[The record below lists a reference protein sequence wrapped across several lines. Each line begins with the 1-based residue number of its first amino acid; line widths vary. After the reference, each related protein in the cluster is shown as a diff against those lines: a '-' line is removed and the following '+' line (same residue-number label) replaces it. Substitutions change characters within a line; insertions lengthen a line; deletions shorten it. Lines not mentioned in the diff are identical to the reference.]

1 MTDFISNLMQ
11 HFSKKEKGKKEERE
25 KKESGTGSENKE
37 EGSGSESGTK
47 KKGTLTLL
55 DLILM
60 GLANIVGAG
69 IFVILGKSVKYGGN
83 KSLYAL
89 LVVAFI
95 SLVMGFCYIEIYS
108 RFKSSITE
116 YLVVQD
122 TLGENVGQVTLYLI
136 YLFALFSGVTIVI
149 SITKYL
155 TAHGFLSQFGGSSLF
170 QKCFSIFLLC
180 IMSVINYM
188 GIETSK
194 IVANTISIAM
204 LLILGTIILLSLRF
218 ISFENMFSGPAVPW
232 DSFVLSAIL
241 SLFLYNGYDFLV
253 KISDESIDPE
263 NNKVALIA
271 TLSITTFIYIAI
283 IIAALCVLK
292 YKTAISTFNIITKLY
307 EVLVSKNVAGIVFV
321 IGAFIMANTAFLS
334 ILSATKF
341 MQGLGKDKKIM
352 FPEFWEASNKN
363 GSPTNAI
370 WISLLITILLA
381 ILNNEVLMAVFTN
394 TSCIMILS
402 LISISLLLKRWS
414 ERNDLDA
421 QKMHNYIWGNVSN
434 IPVVVVANLCL
445 LMYVMFV
452 MIKDKFWIGKI

>member
-1 MTDFISNLMQ
+1 MTDFISNLI
-11 HFSKKEKGKKEERE
+11 HKFIGKKEGE
-25 KKESGTGSENKE
+25 KESGSDGSE
-37 EGSGSESGTK
+37 GSDGSDGK
-47 KKGTLTLL
+47 KKGTLTLF

-69 IFVILGKSVKYGGN
+69 IFVILGKSIKYGGN

-89 LVVAFI
+89 LVVSFI
-95 SLVMGFCYIEIYS
+95 SFVMGFCYIEIYS

-122 TLGENVGQVTLYLI
+122 TLGENAGQLTLYLV
-136 YLFALFSGVTIVI
+136 YLFALFSGVTIVV

-155 TAHGFLSQFGGSSLF
+155 TANGLLSQFGDSSLF
-170 QKCFSIFLLC
+170 QKCFSVFLLFM
-180 IMSVINYM
+180 MSVINYM

-204 LLILGTIILLSLRF
+204 LLVLGTIILLSLRF
-218 ISFENMFSGPAVPW
+218 ISFENMVSGPSVSW

-241 SLFLYNGYDFLV
+241 SLFLFNGYDFLV
-253 KISDESIDPE
+253 KISDESVDPE

-271 TLSITTFIYIAI
+271 TLSITTLIYIAI
-283 IIAALCVLK
+283 IVAALCVLK
-292 YKTAISTFNIITKLY
+292 YKTAVSTYNIITKLY

-341 MQGLGKDKKIM
+341 MQGLGKSNKIM
-352 FPEFWEASNKN
+352 FPEFWAASNQN

-370 WISLLITILLA
+370 WVSLLITILLA
-381 ILNNEVLMAVFTN
+381 VLNNEVLMAVFTN
-394 TSCIMILS
+394 TSCMLILS
-402 LISISLLLKRWS
+402 LISVSLLLKRWS

-434 IPVVVVANLCL
+434 IPLVVVANLFL

>member
-1 MTDFISNLMQ
+1 
-11 HFSKKEKGKKEERE
+11 
-25 KKESGTGSENKE
+25 
-37 EGSGSESGTK
+37 
-47 KKGTLTLL
+47 
-55 DLILM
+55 
-60 GLANIVGAG
+60 
-69 IFVILGKSVKYGGN
+69 
-83 KSLYAL
+83 
-89 LVVAFI
+89 
-95 SLVMGFCYIEIYS
+95 
-108 RFKSSITE
+108 
-116 YLVVQD
+116 
-122 TLGENVGQVTLYLI
+122 
-136 YLFALFSGVTIVI
+136 
-149 SITKYL
+149 
-155 TAHGFLSQFGGSSLF
+155 
-170 QKCFSIFLLC
+170 
-180 IMSVINYM
+180 M

-218 ISFENMFSGPAVPW
+218 ISFENMFNGPSVPW

-241 SLFLYNGYDFLV
+241 SLFLFNGYDFIV
-253 KISDESIDPE
+253 KVSDESVDPE

-271 TLSITTFIYIAI
+271 TITITTLIYIAV

-292 YKTAISTFNIITKLY
+292 YKTAVSTYNIITKLY

-352 FPEFWEASNKN
+352 FPEFWGATNQN

-370 WISLLITILLA
+370 WVSLLITILLA
-381 ILNNEVLMAVFTN
+381 LLNNEVLMTVFTN
-394 TSCIMILS
+394 TSCIMILG

-434 IPVVVVANLCL
+434 IPVVVAANLFL

>member
-1 MTDFISNLMQ
+1 M
-11 HFSKKEKGKKEERE
+11 
-25 KKESGTGSENKE
+25 
-37 EGSGSESGTK
+37 
-47 KKGTLTLL
+47 
-55 DLILM
+55 
-60 GLANIVGAG
+60 A
-69 IFVILGKSVKYGGN
+69 
-83 KSLYAL
+83 
-89 LVVAFI
+89 
-95 SLVMGFCYIEIYS
+95 
-108 RFKSSITE
+108 
-116 YLVVQD
+116 
-122 TLGENVGQVTLYLI
+122 
-136 YLFALFSGVTIVI
+136 
-149 SITKYL
+149 
-155 TAHGFLSQFGGSSLF
+155 
-170 QKCFSIFLLC
+170 
-180 IMSVINYM
+180 
-188 GIETSK
+188 
-194 IVANTISIAM
+194 
-204 LLILGTIILLSLRF
+204 
-218 ISFENMFSGPAVPW
+218 
-232 DSFVLSAIL
+232 
-241 SLFLYNGYDFLV
+241 
-253 KISDESIDPE
+253 
-263 NNKVALIA
+263 
-271 TLSITTFIYIAI
+271 ITTFIYIAI